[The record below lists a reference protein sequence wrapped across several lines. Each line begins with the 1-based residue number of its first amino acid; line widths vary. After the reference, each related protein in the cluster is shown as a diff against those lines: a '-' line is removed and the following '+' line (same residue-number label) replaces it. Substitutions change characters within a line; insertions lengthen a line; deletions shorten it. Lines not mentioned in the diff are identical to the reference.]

1 MKDVNS
7 PENQNPSPVSSV
19 PSPVSVQGG
28 TKEAPKGISE
38 FIKPSEQAKA
48 LDKEVAEAGVQHV
61 VETPTLD
68 EQHEQIGVRHSS
80 ADTPVRTEPT
90 GVVSLPMSD
99 DEAERVMKE
108 YKNKVTVDVGQ
119 HGEEQAYIIPSKL
132 GLATLVHKIN
142 KVFAFFRRKTA

>member
-7 PENQNPSPVSSV
+7 PENQNSTPSSTAS
-19 PSPVSVQGG
+19 SPVSVQGG

-38 FIKPSEQAKA
+38 FIKPSEQIAS

-61 VETPTLD
+61 AETPSLD

-80 ADTPVRTEPT
+80 ADTPVKIEPT
-90 GVVSLPMSD
+90 GTVSLPMSD
-99 DEAERVMKE
+99 EEAENIMKE

-119 HGEEQAYIIPSKL
+119 HGEEQAYVIPSKL
-132 GLATLVHKIN
+132 GLATIVHKIN
-142 KVFAFFRRKTA
+142 KVFAFLRRKTA